1 MVRYVMFA
9 ACAAAL
15 CATSSVAS
23 TISGDFSGTISD
35 PRGTHTTPIRIEGQ
49 NTDTLYWGTPNST
62 AKKVNKSD
70 SSVLSVHGQS
80 FDHKVSESGEILLGS
95 ISWVNHSNWFA
106 GRRWSSV
113 LSLDLDFDTIGGGE
127 SRSVQ
132 VGFNTY
138 NSIDGSVNT
147 SKNERT
153 GNSPDEISG
162 FYIDTSNLN
171 LPIALDGGIKVMDI
185 FFRLDD
191 AGTPGTQT
199 GFLHNGQASGSTYDQ
214 STGLWVNREGGSS
227 TIGVYAS
234 VAAVPLPAGLWL
246 MLSGFGSF
254 LLARRFKQ
262 KTA

>member
-9 ACAAAL
+9 ACAAVL
-15 CATSSVAS
+15 SATSSVAS
-23 TISGDFSGTISD
+23 TISGDFSGSISD
-35 PRGTHTTPIRIEGQ
+35 PRGSNTTPMRTVGQ
-49 NTDTLYWGTPNST
+49 NTDTLYWGTPNATSRN
-62 AKKVNKSD
+62 VNKSN

-80 FDHKVSESGEILLGS
+80 FNHTFSGPGDVLLGS

-113 LSLDLDFDTIGGGE
+113 LSLDIDFDTASGGV
-127 SRSVQ
+127 SQSLQ

-147 SKNERT
+147 NRNERT
-153 GNSPDEISG
+153 GDNPDEISG
-162 FYIDTSNLN
+162 FYIDTSDLN
-171 LPIALDGGIKVMDI
+171 LPVALDGGLKVMDI

-191 AGTPGTQT
+191 AGTPGTRT

-234 VAAVPLPAGLWL
+234 IAAVPLPAGIWL
-246 MLSGFGSF
+246 MLSGLGSV
-254 LLARRFKQ
+254 LLARRFKR